1 MCSINSGYPGSCKTI
16 FKIQLIARLRKIGC
30 KISAIDEIK
39 RLGKRLYGIM
49 RHIPQEDRKK
59 TSKNLSFDYALISFM
74 ILSVLRAKFSIYP
87 DYGLFS
93 MIFLK
98 ET

>member
-1 MCSINSGYPGSCKTI
+1 MKSNVLEKGYTVLCVI
-16 FKIQLIARLRKIGC
+16 FLKKI
-30 KISAIDEIK
+30 E
-39 RLGKRLYGIM
+39 
-49 RHIPQEDRKK
+49 K
-59 TSKNLSFDYALISFM
+59 TSKNLSLDYALISFM